1 MSVVKLRVTDENKE
15 FRKWLS
21 QLKELG
27 FTYEIVIESGNIQRV
42 YVREDDNGD
51 WSNIVYG
58 RIYGSTH
65 VSFKQ
70 RVFHPRVVKN
80 KLIIDY
86 HE

>member
-1 MSVVKLRVTDENKE
+1 MSVIKLRVSDNNLE
-15 FRKWLS
+15 FMKWLE
-21 QLKELG
+21 QLKALG
-27 FTYEIVIESGNIQRV
+27 FTYEVVIESGDIQRV

-51 WSNIVYG
+51 WSNISYG
-58 RIYGSTH
+58 RIYGSAH

-70 RVFHPRVVKN
+70 RVFHPRVVRN

>member
-1 MSVVKLRVTDENKE
+1 MVKLRVVDNNKD
-15 FRKWLS
+15 FCKWLE
-21 QLKELG
+21 QLKALG
-27 FTYEIVIESGNIQRV
+27 YTYEIVIESGNIQRV

-51 WSNIVYG
+51 WSDIIYG

-70 RVFHPRVVKN
+70 RVFHPRMVKN